1 MDDAATEPLSST
13 DLPLP
18 GAADVVVVGG
28 GLAGLTAGVVAA
40 RSGARTVVLDAHV
53 PGGRAAVRRVPL
65 EGVDGEAV
73 FNSGPRALY
82 VGGAGRAVLDRL
94 GLTPAGRKPPTKG
107 SGALVDGRLDVLPTG
122 PGSLLRTG
130 IVSRSSKARLTSVL
144 GRLATGRVPAGRP
157 DVSSTGWIHEL
168 VGERDD
174 VVATVEALFRVAT
187 YTADLDSLSADASVP
202 QVVHATSSGVLY
214 LDGGFQQLVDG
225 LADRLRRA
233 GGSLH
238 GHAAVR
244 SVEPGAGGTWTV
256 TCADGRAVVA
266 RAVVL
271 AGGGPAVAAG
281 LLDRPVLVDRAGPEV
296 TAACLELAVRGP
308 VPTRFV
314 LGIDEPLYLSE
325 HAPPA
330 DLAPEGV
337 NVVHV
342 ARYGATS
349 ADADRTRLDELAT
362 LAGIRPADV
371 VARRFLGRMVVQA
384 GMPTAAGGGLAG
396 RPPVVVDDR
405 PGVLL
410 AGDWVGPVGLL
421 ADAAVA
427 SGESAGALAAAH
439 ARTVRPLAGTR
450 PVAGAGATVGAE
462 PR

>member
-1 MDDAATEPLSST
+1 MELAAINQDQT

-18 GAADVVVVGG
+18 DRADVVVVGA
-28 GLAGLTAGVVAA
+28 GLAGLTAGTVAA
-40 RSGARTVVLDAHV
+40 RAGARTVVLDAHV

-65 EGVDGEAV
+65 EGIDGEAV
-73 FNSGPRALY
+73 FNQGPRALY
-82 VGGAGRAVLDRL
+82 VGGAGRAVLGRV
-94 GLTPAGRKPPTKG
+94 GLTPAGTKPPTKG
-107 SGALVDGRLDVLPTG
+107 SGALIDGRLDVLPTG
-122 PGSLLRTG
+122 AGSLLRTG
-130 IVSRSSKARLTSVL
+130 IVSGASKARLTAAL

-157 DVSSTGWIHEL
+157 DVSSVEWIHDL
-168 VGERDD
+168 VGDHED
-174 VVATVEALFRVAT
+174 VAATIAALFRVAT
-187 YTADLDSLSADASVP
+187 YTADLDSLSSDASVP

-225 LADRLRRA
+225 LADRLARA

-238 GHAAVR
+238 DHAVVR
-244 SVEPGAGGTWTV
+244 SVADGPDGAWTI
-256 TCADGRAVVA
+256 TCADGRTVTA

-281 LLDRPVLVDRAGPEV
+281 LLDLPSLVDRAGPEV

-337 NVVHV
+337 RVVHV

-349 ADADRTRLDELAT
+349 IDADRTRLDELAT
-362 LAGIRPADV
+362 LAGIRPSDV

-384 GMPTAAGGGLAG
+384 GMPTATGGGLAG
-396 RPPVVVDDR
+396 RPPVVVDER

-439 ARTVRPLAGTR
+439 AAAPAR
-450 PVAGAGATVGAE
+450 ATVSSEA
-462 PR
+462 